1 MTLTS
6 PAFTDGMSFPA
17 DNTCAGT
24 NVSPELDWTAGPA
37 GTMSYAIIL
46 TDTTINLVHWV
57 IWDIPA
63 SLRSLPAMLASDA
76 MLASPAGARQ
86 ASFNG
91 NTSHGF
97 TGPCPN
103 GSLHT
108 YQFTV
113 YAVSAATLSTL
124 STTST
129 TTAARTA
136 ILASSLGMGTLT
148 GTSNATRGD

>member
-24 NVSPELDWTAGPA
+24 NVSPELDWTAGPT

-46 TDTTINLVHWV
+46 TDMTNNLIHWV
-57 IWDIPA
+57 IWDIP
-63 SLRSLPAMLASDA
+63 STVRSLPAMLAADA

-86 ASFNG
+86 ASYNG
-91 NTSHGF
+91 TTSHGY
-97 TGPCPN
+97 TGPCPS

-108 YQFTV
+108 YQFQV
-113 YAVSAATLSTL
+113 HAVSAATLSSL

-129 TTAARTA
+129 TMAARTA
-136 ILASSLGMGTLT
+136 ILAASLGMGTLT
-148 GTSNATRGD
+148 GTSSATKP